1 MNPRNTIIHEMAPGW
16 VKHSLHSKHLT
27 LILPTYTQITMQN
40 HPSFS
45 LPHTR
50 EKLLSLFQNNKSLN
64 IVHQN
69 QPAYIN
75 IYVTYLCYKHA
86 HSYTH

>member
-50 EKLLSLFQNNKSLN
+50 EKLLSLSEQQVIEYSAPKSAS
-64 IVHQN
+64 IHKH
-69 QPAYIN
+69 
-75 IYVTYLCYKHA
+75 LCYIFML
-86 HSYTH
+86 